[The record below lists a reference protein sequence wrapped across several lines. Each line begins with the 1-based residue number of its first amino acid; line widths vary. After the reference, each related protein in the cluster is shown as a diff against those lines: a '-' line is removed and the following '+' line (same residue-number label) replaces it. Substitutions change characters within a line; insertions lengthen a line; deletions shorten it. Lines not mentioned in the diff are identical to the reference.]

1 MEENEI
7 KQNEAEEKPKKQKK
21 EKSVFSKLINAILW
35 IVVFAWMAVCVTD
48 YVMAINEKD
57 PIFCLKEETKE
68 YEDGTVYICT
78 GLGYKY
84 FKYDR
89 TSYSATQFGGI
100 WVKEHDPYAE
110 K

>member
-1 MEENEI
+1 MNDV
-7 KQNEAEEKPKKQKK
+7 KKDAEK
-21 EKSVFSKLINAILW
+21 EVKRAKGKSGFAKFLNTLLW
-35 IVVFAWMAVCVTD
+35 IIVFAWMAVCVTD
-48 YVMAINEKD
+48 YIMATKEKD

-68 YEDGTVYICT
+68 YEDGKVYICT

-89 TSYSATQFGGI
+89 KSYSATQFGGI
-100 WVKEHDPYAE
+100 WIQEHDPLAN